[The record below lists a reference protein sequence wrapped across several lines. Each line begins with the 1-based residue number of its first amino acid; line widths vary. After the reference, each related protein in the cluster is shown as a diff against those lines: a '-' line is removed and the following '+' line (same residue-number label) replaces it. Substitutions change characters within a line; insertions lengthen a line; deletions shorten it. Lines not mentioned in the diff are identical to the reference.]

1 MARWTAVVCGA
12 VIHGI
17 EKSHHSNVV
26 FMRTSPRSFGIVL
39 DEAYTPTKYGAK
51 DRDTDFMTAN
61 VIAPRQITWLVKKG
75 DVILSDEGKTSEKA
89 FTFPFQETGV
99 RKFGLPI
106 YEYEDDDLP
115 DRFQNAREGEPVP
128 TLTM

>member
-1 MARWTAVVCGA
+1 

-17 EKSHHSNVV
+17 EKTHHSNVV

-39 DEAYTPTKYGAK
+39 DEAYTPTKYSPK
-51 DRDTDFMTAN
+51 DQDTDVITNN
-61 VIAPRQITWLVKKG
+61 VIAPKQITWLVKKG
-75 DVILSDEGKTSEKA
+75 DLILSDEGKTSEKA
-89 FTFPFQETGV
+89 FTFPFQEKSA

-115 DRFQNAREGEPVP
+115 DRFQSAREGMHILIS
-128 TLTM
+128 TKGRCH